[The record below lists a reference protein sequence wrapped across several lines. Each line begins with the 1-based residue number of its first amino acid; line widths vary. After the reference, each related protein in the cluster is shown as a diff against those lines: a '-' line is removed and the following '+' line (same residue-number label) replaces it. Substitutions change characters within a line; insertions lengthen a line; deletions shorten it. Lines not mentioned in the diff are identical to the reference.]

1 MKHPVSLSLVS
12 VSKHLKVVLGEAVVA
27 SSAATFSALVLEV
40 PVWAMFVGWLAF
52 FTRGL
57 NLRHGLVNLTCVL
70 LGVGL
75 GIGAAY
81 TLSAV
86 GPHLGAYAITAVV
99 FLITAITLSLAKVP
113 VFNNLLG
120 FFLGLVAYFASHLPP
135 SLGTLIQLGSAAAV
149 GAAAALLA
157 HAWQRRL
164 SAAGSSASTTVRG
177 FGPAASSSH

>member
-1 MKHPVSLSLVS
+1 MSLAP
-12 VSKHLKVVLGEAVVA
+12 VSKHLKVVLGESVVA

-57 NLRHGLVNLTCVL
+57 NLRHGLVNLSCVL

-75 GIGAAY
+75 GIAAAH
-81 TLSAV
+81 TLTAL

-99 FLITAITLSLAKVP
+99 FLITAVALSLAKVP
-113 VFNNLLG
+113 VFNNLPG

-135 SLGTLIQLGSAAAV
+135 SLATLVQLGSAAAV
-149 GAAAALLA
+149 GATAALLA
-157 HAWQRRL
+157 HSWQRRL
-164 SAAGSSASTTVRG
+164 NAAGS
-177 FGPAASSSH
+177 PAPTKETFTPAVSSPHISHL